1 MTSEAYIPAGRV
13 EAERQAARAMLA
25 ALKATHIAW
34 GNNMERHAMD
44 GDDTW
49 TDEDHAEWQEGS
61 RVIDAAIAQ
70 AEKAG
75 ITTAPVDR

>member
-1 MTSEAYIPAGRV
+1 MTNAYAEHMERLRQLEAAS
-13 EAERQAARAMLA
+13 AMLA

-70 AEKAG
+70 AKAAG
-75 ITTAPVDR
+75 ITTGEE